1 MKRIL
6 FAAIAASALALAGCE
21 TATPYQPLGARGEK
35 ASGGYFDHQI
45 EGNRWQ
51 VGFKGNELTN
61 RQTVERYLLYR
72 AAELTAGQGFD
83 WFEAVSRHTDKKTDT
98 YADPDPFYAGWGGYW
113 GPSWGLYRRGYGW
126 RGGGFGGY
134 GGFGPWGGAGWG
146 PGAFDYSQVDQ
157 YQATAEIIMGH
168 GQKPDDRQ
176 AFDARSVLQHLSGAV
191 QPPK

>member
-21 TATPYQPLGARGEK
+21 TATPYQPLGAPGEK

-51 VGFKGNELTN
+51 VGFKGNELTTSN
-61 RQTVERYLLYR
+61 
-72 AAELTAGQGFD
+72 GFD

-98 YADPDPFYAGWGGYW
+98 YADADPFYAGWGGYW

-126 RGGGFGGY
+126 RGGGFGGGY

-157 YQATAEIIMGH
+157 YQATSEILMGH
-168 GQKPDDRQ
+168 GQKPDDKQ